1 MSSREGAEDP
11 VPEVLVR
18 SAAEEDVSDGLPSL
32 STLAAG
38 AGDVWHSSAEE
49 EVVQSNLLG
58 SQLHQQRALSLAQ
71 RGC

>member
-18 SAAEEDVSDGLPSL
+18 PATEADVSDGLPSL

-38 AGDVWHSSAEE
+38 AGDIWHFLAEE
-49 EVVQSNLLG
+49 EVL
-58 SQLHQQRALSLAQ
+58 
-71 RGC
+71 